1 MKLLGATL
9 TAIAGLALA
18 QPAARPT
25 TPMDVPP
32 SSAPSVAM
40 HRFALIIGNDE
51 GGDGTRSL
59 LYSRDDAR
67 KLYDILTRVGGVAA
81 PDAMLLLNESA
92 DDVLTS
98 LGELER
104 RARDAK
110 ARGERTSLFFYY
122 SGHAK
127 DGALRLGSSKMPME
141 TLKVRLAQAPAD
153 VRLAVFDACRSGAL
167 TRTKGVRRAPAFEV
181 ENDVTRAAKGLVIL
195 TSSASDEDSQES
207 DLIGG
212 SYFSHHFA
220 SGLLGDADKS
230 GDGKISLQEAYEY
243 AYERTVAD
251 TAESAAGPQ
260 HPTFSFDLAGNGDLV
275 LTDVVLHREG
285 LRVPAG
291 APGGSYFLVDKKG
304 FVVAELLKPD
314 GVERLIALS
323 PGSYLVKRRLSDKL
337 RVGEVAIAAGEITVL
352 DESKLKDTKFSDD
365 PVKGVER
372 VTLYSRHWSFGV
384 AGSYQTVFDAP
395 LDKGGYFPSSPV
407 VGIEGTW
414 HNAFGRGFGFGI
426 DGLYGWQSGVLNSG
440 LVSLNYNYSL
450 FTMGTTGFYEWPDG
464 WWVPYVGV
472 RLGLDVMARN
482 FQNGMAPSQSF
493 STFTPGVVAG
503 VRIRLGHNWSL
514 GLRAR
519 LHYLLYNIDQRR
531 NFGYL
536 ELASTLDYELRD

>member
-1 MKLLGATL
+1 MKLLAATVTAVWGL
-9 TAIAGLALA
+9 TLA
-18 QPAARPT
+18 QPGPRPVA
-25 TPMDVPP
+25 PMDVPATN
-32 SSAPSVAM
+32 APSVAM

-51 GGDGTRSL
+51 GGEGTRSL

-92 DDVLTS
+92 DDLITS
-98 LGELER
+98 LNELER

-153 VRLAVFDACRSGAL
+153 VRVAVFDACRSGAM

-181 ENDVTRAAKGLVIL
+181 ENDLTRAAKGLVIL

-220 SGLLGDADKS
+220 SGLLGDADKT
-230 GDGKISLQEAYEY
+230 GDGRVSLQEAYEY

-291 APGGSYFLVDKKG
+291 APAGSYFLVDKKG
-304 FVVAELLKPD
+304 FVVAELLKPENT
-314 GVERLIALS
+314 ERLIALS
-323 PGSYLVKRRLSDKL
+323 PGSYLVKRRLADRL
-337 RVGEVAIAAGEITVL
+337 RVGEVSISAGEITVL
-352 DESKLKDTKFSDD
+352 DETTLKDTRFSDD

-372 VTLYSRHWSFGV
+372 VTLYSRHWSFGIS
-384 AGSYQTVFDAP
+384 GSYQTVFDSP
-395 LDKGGYFPSSPV
+395 TDKGGSFPSSPV
-407 VGIEGTW
+407 IGLEGTW
-414 HNAFGRGFGFGI
+414 HNAFGRGFGFGL
-426 DGLYGWQSGVLNSG
+426 DGLYGWQSGVVNSG

-450 FTMGTTGFYEWPDG
+450 FTVGTTGLYEWPDG
-464 WWVPYVGV
+464 TFVPYLGV
-472 RLGLDVMARN
+472 RLGLDVMSRSFAN
-482 FQNGMAPSQSF
+482 NAAAPQSF
-493 STFTPGVVAG
+493 QTFTPGLVAG
-503 VRIRLGHNWSL
+503 LRIRLNKNWSL

-519 LHYLLYNIDQRR
+519 LHYLLYNIDSTR